1 MKILVCAKFV
11 PDTDHLVIKEGEGGK
26 AVIGDVYEYR
36 MNRFDEF
43 AVEEAVRIK
52 EQSDGVVVDVLTVGL
67 DGSKDVLR
75 RAMGMGVDN
84 GIHLEVRGEK
94 YLSPR
99 VVAAG
104 IADYAREKGYDLIL
118 TGAMSEDMMNGQVGP
133 MVASFLC
140 VPCATQVIFLRL
152 SSGRTD
158 GQFDEN
164 AGASS
169 DWVAVYVEREIEGGN
184 REMLEIDLPAV
195 IAVQTGIN
203 EPRYPSLSNLL
214 RANKQEIETIV
225 PGASGN
231 SAFKAPEDLVSTIV
245 PPKIRAGRHVE
256 GSAVEKAE
264 QLLLILR
271 DKAFVK

>member
-11 PDTDHLVIKEGEGGK
+11 PDTDHLIIKESEGGK
-26 AVIGDVYEYR
+26 AVIGDLSEYR

-52 EQSDGVVVDVLTVGL
+52 EQSGGVIVDVLTVGPEP
-67 DGSKDVLR
+67 SKDVLR
-75 RAMGMGVDN
+75 RAMGMGADN
-84 GIHLEVRGEK
+84 GIHLAVRGEQ
-94 YLSPR
+94 YLSPM

-104 IADYAREKGYDLIL
+104 IADYAREKDYNLIL

-133 MVASFLC
+133 MVASFSGL
-140 VPCATQVIFLRL
+140 PCATQVILLRL
-152 SSGRTD
+152 SSGRRND
-158 GQFDEN
+158 QSEEN
-164 AGASS
+164 PDASS

-214 RANKQEIETIV
+214 RANKQEIETIAL
-225 PGASGN
+225 GGDN
-231 SAFKAPEDLVSTIV
+231 SVLKAPEDLVSTIV
-245 PPKIRAGRHVE
+245 PPKMRAGRHVE
-256 GSAVEKAE
+256 GSAAEKAE
-264 QLLLILR
+264 QLLLILH
-271 DKAFVK
+271 DKALIK